1 MGTIYKNFAYG
12 QTRSGKTY
20 TMSGPLR
27 GVTSKD
33 MGVNCLALH
42 DLFQMSN
49 ERNDIISYHIYV
61 QMVEIYNEQSP
72 TDVMTLMKLGQVNR
86 VVCSTSMNNRSS
98 CSHIVHVNGKD
109 LLGSSIHNCLHLVAR
124 SERVDE
130 CEVTGERL
138 KGSTIY

>member
-1 MGTIYKNFAYG
+1 MDFKWL
-12 QTRSGKTY
+12 RSGKTY
-20 TMSGPLR
+20 TMSGPLG

-33 MGVNCLALH
+33 IGVNCLALH

-98 CSHIVHVNGKD
+98 CSMGLNLNIVHVNGKD